1 MLSICDI
8 CRSFAFK
15 LATMKSLSHLHINLR
30 YLTSVNFQLNSFF
43 YHQTSSKPHIF
54 SLTHPFA
61 ALPAASSSLLMEA
74 RLAVMCL
81 CVFVCNSPCVKMVL
95 LPTFHC
101 LSFHDSFFKPTPR
114 YMFFPQLFVRYCS
127 TTLSNGSPTPVFV
140 LHQIVIC
147 HCFPEKNNFVWLRC
161 CKFHDWV
168 GDRCAVTLRHFPGEH
183 VKITLLLVALCH
195 SGLSTSISCFLPL
208 LPSMTSHFLCL
219 FLTFFLVKRTFYM

>member
-1 MLSICDI
+1 MADPPYFYLCFTFRQMHSIHTFEKIRTRCGCNVCSPLPFHSTHEGALISSCTGAMLSICDI

-61 ALPAASSSLLMEA
+61 ALPAASSSLLTEA

-81 CVFVCNSPCVKMVL
+81 CVFVCNSPCMKMVL

-101 LSFHDSFFKPTPR
+101 LSFHDNFFKPTPR
-114 YMFFPQLFVRYCS
+114 YMFFLSYSFDIARQLCRMGVPR
-127 TTLSNGSPTPVFV
+127 
-140 LHQIVIC
+140 
-147 HCFPEKNNFVWLRC
+147 R
-161 CKFHDWV
+161 
-168 GDRCAVTLRHFPGEH
+168 
-183 VKITLLLVALCH
+183 
-195 SGLSTSISCFLPL
+195 
-208 LPSMTSHFLCL
+208 FLCYTKL
-219 FLTFFLVKRTFYM
+219 